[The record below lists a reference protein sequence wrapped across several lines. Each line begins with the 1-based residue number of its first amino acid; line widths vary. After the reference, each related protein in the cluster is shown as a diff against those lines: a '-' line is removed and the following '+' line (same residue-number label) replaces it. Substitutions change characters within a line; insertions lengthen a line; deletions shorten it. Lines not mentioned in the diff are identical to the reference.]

1 MSLRILLTLFAVA
14 LLSGTTWGQA
24 DGKLPDDKIHAFF
37 HESPTLEYDPLQP
50 PEKLKTIE
58 LRPNLEQAASIYVYN
73 PGVDEATVNV
83 VLSSSRTLTSGK
95 KVGDEIARTPQPVK
109 VPGKKLVKVSLSGPP
124 SKAPPVP
131 VAVTDKDKPAP
142 PALPKGVL
150 LPTAELLLR
159 IEKPTEAVAD
169 KEPVAYETYPINI
182 PKPDFEITLED
193 AKVSGALK
201 VIVKVKAGT
210 SRFTNK
216 PAKVTL
222 DLRPDLNPQLD
233 PTSLNQGAFEA
244 ELPVEPVGGEIAL
257 FAEGVRYLDGKAKEK
272 AYVAV
277 NIDGYDRAFL
287 IATDFSGKPETYS
300 SSYENVRLSS
310 TKQVPGKP
318 VLVTAEASGDGLDTK
333 DITVGVAR
341 FNDKTKFD
349 VLRTFKGPREKKIYV
364 AVGQE
369 SDAVLFTTILK
380 DWSFD
385 FATTGIAG
393 KRTFKVDT
401 NRSSGQISL
410 KFDDLTKTPRELLID
425 RTPPESL
432 KLADIPEKQ
441 LLIGTLHTLKVD
453 AADAESGI
461 DAKKVFF
468 YTGDTPPGLDGKP
481 APGSKVLRGKPILD
495 KDGNVVNTAGKFT
508 FESEEKLRLPEQKG
522 ELKIGVLVVNGV
534 GLTSVAEKTIYV
546 GEPVKP
552 KEKVKPT
559 TGSIVGRVRQST
571 RPQPGL
577 PVTLADSAGK
587 TVKTATTDA
596 DGKFKFEDLAP
607 GTYTVSTVKKADAN
621 SKGSESVVVKAS
633 DDPAQ
638 VEMTIRR

>member
-1 MSLRILLTLFAVA
+1 MSLRILLTVFAVA
-14 LLSGTTWGQA
+14 SLSGPSWGQA
-24 DGKLPDDKIHAFF
+24 DGKLPDDKVHAFF

-58 LRPNLEQAASIYVYN
+58 LRPNLEQSAYVYVYN
-73 PGVDEATVNV
+73 PRVDDAPLNV
-83 VLSSSRTLTSGK
+83 VLSSGNK
-95 KVGDEIARTPQPVK
+95 AGQEIARTQQSITVK
-109 VPGKKLVKVSLSGPP
+109 GKSLVKVNITGSTN
-124 SKAPPVP
+124 KAPTAP
-131 VAVTDKDKPAP
+131 VAATDQAKPAP
-142 PALPKGVL
+142 PKGVL
-150 LPTAELLLR
+150 LPTSELLLR
-159 IEKPTEAVAD
+159 VEKLTETVAGR
-169 KEPVAYETYPINI
+169 KPELYETYAISI
-182 PKPDFEITLED
+182 PKPDFEIALED
-193 AKVSGALK
+193 AKVSGSLK
-201 VIVKVKAGT
+201 VIVRVKAGT
-210 SRFTNK
+210 PRFTNK
-216 PAKVTL
+216 PAKITL

-233 PTSLNQGAFEA
+233 PATLNQGAFEA
-244 ELPVEPVGGEIAL
+244 ELPVDPVGGEIAL
-257 FAEGVRYLDGKAKEK
+257 FAEGVRYLDGKSKDK

-287 IATDFSGKPETYS
+287 IATDFSGKPETLS

-318 VLVTAEASGDGLDTK
+318 VLVTAEVDGKADEK
-333 DITVGVAR
+333 DDIKVQVAR
-341 FNDKTKFD
+341 FGDSTKFD

-364 AVGQE
+364 AVGQDN
-369 SDAVLFTTILK
+369 DAVVFTTVLK
-380 DWSFD
+380 DWSFE
-385 FATTGIAG
+385 FGTTGIAG

-401 NRSSGQISL
+401 NRGSGQISL
-410 KFDDLTKTPRELLID
+410 KFDDLTKSPRELLVD

-441 LLIGTLHTLKVD
+441 LLIGTLHTLIVD

-468 YTGDTPPGLDGKP
+468 YTGDTPPSLDGKP

-495 KDGNVVNTAGKFT
+495 KDGNVVGTAGKFT

-534 GLTSVAEKTIYV
+534 GLMSVAEKTIYV
-546 GEPVKP
+546 SEPVKP

-559 TGSIVGRVRQST
+559 TGSIVGRVRQAY

-577 PVTLADSAGK
+577 PVTLGDSAGK
-587 TVKTATTDA
+587 AVKTATTDA
-596 DGKFKFEDLAP
+596 DGKFKFEELAP

-633 DDPAQ
+633 DDPAL